1 MGRILALRKRFTPRT
16 LPGEREFGGNGLSL
30 ACAST
35 AEPVERRTES
45 RPVDRSDSSTINQSP
60 RQARHASQESSQ
72 NTSKMAQIPADVQK
86 VADSGSVLLF
96 GKWDAQE

>member
-1 MGRILALRKRFTPRT
+1 MAFARQ
-16 LPGEREFGGNGLSL
+16 FGSNAPSL
-30 ACAST
+30 GAAST
-35 AEPVERRTES
+35 AEPVERRTDS
-45 RPVDRSDSSTINQSP
+45 SPVDRSDSSTINQSP
-60 RQARHASQESSQ
+60 RQARHASPENSQ

>member
-1 MGRILALRKRFTPRT
+1 M
-16 LPGEREFGGNGLSL
+16 
-30 ACAST
+30 
-35 AEPVERRTES
+35 
-45 RPVDRSDSSTINQSP
+45 DRSDSSTINQSP